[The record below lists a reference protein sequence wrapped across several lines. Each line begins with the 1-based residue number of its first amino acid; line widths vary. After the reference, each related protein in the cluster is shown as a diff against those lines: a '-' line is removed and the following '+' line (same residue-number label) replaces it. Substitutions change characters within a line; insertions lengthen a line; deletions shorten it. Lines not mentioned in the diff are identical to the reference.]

1 MGFVQHSKTIV
12 IVCQVHLPGQRINS
26 VIFVSKKDRLSST
39 SLVAI
44 IMMDDSDIALEKAV
58 MNLDIFGDDQ
68 ESSDSE
74 VEREEEIEPPVHM
87 NGGGM
92 GSRVPAPVS
101 AVERSE
107 ERGGGVVSAQLT
119 KERVERLYP
128 PTAPSETEHMYDVP
142 NADQL
147 SQISDCISTSSAV
160 SSMVPIT
167 LAAVVADDR
176 LFLMFRRFLKDQCI
190 TRNLNFWLA
199 CEHYRQLSTDNREH
213 LLAVAKAIYT
223 KFIKNS
229 APQKVTIQGDTK
241 NRIKTSLDYKSE
253 PLTVQLFD
261 TAQQEIW
268 EVMERNEVLQ
278 FVVSESFADCSQF
291 AGLSLP
297 STAYM
302 ANPAYGVRG
311 AGSLQHSGSEDSASL
326 SSFSTE

>member
-1 MGFVQHSKTIV
+1 
-12 IVCQVHLPGQRINS
+12 
-26 VIFVSKKDRLSST
+26 
-39 SLVAI
+39 
-44 IMMDDSDIALEKAV
+44 
-58 MNLDIFGDDQ
+58 MNLDLGDDP

-74 VEREEEIEPPVHM
+74 VEREEELEPPHM
-87 NGGGM
+87 NGGG
-92 GSRVPAPVS
+92 RVTAAP
-101 AVERSE
+101 ERTSLNE
-107 ERGGGVVSAQLT
+107 ERVVKSLT
-119 KERVERLYP
+119 RERVERLYP
-128 PTAPSETEHMYDVP
+128 SAPSEEHIYDVP
-142 NADQL
+142 NGDKL
-147 SQISDCISTSSAV
+147 SQISEGCISTSSAV
-160 SSMVPIT
+160 SSMVPTT

-213 LLAVAKAIYT
+213 LLAVAKAIYI

-229 APQKVTIQGDTK
+229 APQKVTIQPDTK
-241 NRIKTSLDYKSE
+241 NRIKMSLDYKSE

-261 TAQQEIW
+261 TAQLEIW

-278 FVVSESFADCSQF
+278 FAVSESFADCSQF
-291 AGLSLP
+291 TGFSIP
-297 STAYM
+297 NTSYM

>member
-1 MGFVQHSKTIV
+1 
-12 IVCQVHLPGQRINS
+12 
-26 VIFVSKKDRLSST
+26 
-39 SLVAI
+39 
-44 IMMDDSDIALEKAV
+44 MMDDSDIALEKAV
-58 MNLDIFGDDQ
+58 MNLDLGDDQ

-74 VEREEEIEPPVHM
+74 VEREEEIEPSSHI
-87 NGGGM
+87 NGGG
-92 GSRVPAPVS
+92 RVTAPVP
-101 AVERSE
+101 ERSE
-107 ERGGGVVSAQLT
+107 GSSLT
-119 KERVERLYP
+119 RERVERLYP
-128 PTAPSETEHMYDVP
+128 PQAPSEEHIYDVP
-142 NADQL
+142 NVDQL
-147 SQISDCISTSSAV
+147 SQISESCISTSSAV

-229 APQKVTIQGDTK
+229 APQKVTIHADTK
-241 NRIKTSLDYKSE
+241 NRIKMSLDYKSE

-278 FVVSESFADCSQF
+278 FAFSESFADCSQF

-297 STAYM
+297 STSYM

-311 AGSLQHSGSEDSASL
+311 AGSLQHSGSEDSASI

>member
-1 MGFVQHSKTIV
+1 
-12 IVCQVHLPGQRINS
+12 
-26 VIFVSKKDRLSST
+26 
-39 SLVAI
+39 
-44 IMMDDSDIALEKAV
+44 MDDSDIALEKAV
-58 MNLDIFGDDQ
+58 QNLDLGDDP

-74 VEREEEIEPPVHM
+74 VEREEEVLEQHINNSLAADRSGQTYLGE
-87 NGGGM
+87 
-92 GSRVPAPVS
+92 
-101 AVERSE
+101 ERSGALTR
-107 ERGGGVVSAQLT
+107 ERL
-119 KERVERLYP
+119 ERLYP
-128 PTAPSETEHMYDVP
+128 PTEEHIYDVP
-142 NADQL
+142 AGDQL
-147 SQISDCISTSSAV
+147 SESCMSTSSAV

-167 LAAVVADDR
+167 LDAVVNDDR
-176 LFLMFRRFLKDQCI
+176 LFLMFRRFLKDQCL

-213 LLAVAKAIYT
+213 LLDVAKAIYT

-229 APQKVTIQGDTK
+229 APQKVTIQAETK

-253 PLTVQLFD
+253 PLTIQLFD

-268 EVMERNEVLQ
+268 GVMERNEVLQ
-278 FVVSESFADCSQF
+278 FAVSESYADCSQF

-297 STAYM
+297 NTSYM

>member
-1 MGFVQHSKTIV
+1 
-12 IVCQVHLPGQRINS
+12 
-26 VIFVSKKDRLSST
+26 
-39 SLVAI
+39 
-44 IMMDDSDIALEKAV
+44 MMDDSDIALEKAV
-58 MNLDIFGDDQ
+58 MNLDIGDDQ

-74 VEREEEIEPPVHM
+74 VEREEEIEPSSHM
-87 NGGGM
+87 NGGGL
-92 GSRVPAPVS
+92 GSRVPAAPVL
-101 AVERSE
+101 AERSE
-107 ERGGGVVSAQLT
+107 ERAVSAQLT

-128 PTAPSETEHMYDVP
+128 PKAPSDEHMYDVP
-142 NADQL
+142 NGDQL
-147 SQISDCISTSSAV
+147 SQISEGCISTSSAV

-167 LAAVVADDR
+167 LATVVADDR

-229 APQKVTIQGDTK
+229 APQKVTIHADTK
-241 NRIKTSLDYKSE
+241 NRIKMSLDYKSE

-261 TAQQEIW
+261 TAQQEVW

-278 FVVSESFADCSQF
+278 FAVSESFADCSQF

>member
-1 MGFVQHSKTIV
+1 
-12 IVCQVHLPGQRINS
+12 
-26 VIFVSKKDRLSST
+26 
-39 SLVAI
+39 
-44 IMMDDSDIALEKAV
+44 MDDSDIALEKAV
-58 MNLDIFGDDQ
+58 MNLDLGDDQ

-74 VEREEEIEPPVHM
+74 VEREEELEPQQHM
-87 NGGGM
+87 NGGPTGGRM
-92 GSRVPAPVS
+92 SAPVPDKR
-101 AVERSE
+101 AALSE
-107 ERGGGVVSAQLT
+107 ERVVHSLT
-119 KERVERLYP
+119 RERVERLYP
-128 PTAPSETEHMYDVP
+128 PSEDIYDVP
-142 NADQL
+142 NGDQL
-147 SQISDCISTSSAV
+147 SQISESCISTSSAV

-167 LAAVVADDR
+167 LAAIVADDR

-199 CEHYRQLSTDNREH
+199 CQHYRQLPTDNREH
-213 LLAVAKAIYT
+213 LLEVAKAIYT

-229 APQKVTIQGDTK
+229 APQKVTILADTK
-241 NRIKTSLDYKSE
+241 NRIKMSLDYKSE
-253 PLTVQLFD
+253 PLTIQLFD

-278 FVVSESFADCSQF
+278 FALSESFADCSQF

-297 STAYM
+297 NTSYM

>member
-1 MGFVQHSKTIV
+1 
-12 IVCQVHLPGQRINS
+12 
-26 VIFVSKKDRLSST
+26 
-39 SLVAI
+39 
-44 IMMDDSDIALEKAV
+44 MMDDSDIALEKAV
-58 MNLDIFGDDQ
+58 MNLDLGDDQ

-74 VEREEEIEPPVHM
+74 VEREEEIEPSSHM
-87 NGGGM
+87 NGGL

-101 AVERSE
+101 ERSE
-107 ERGGGVVSAQLT
+107 ERAVSALT
-119 KERVERLYP
+119 KERVERHYP
-128 PTAPSETEHMYDVP
+128 PTAQSEEHMYDVP
-142 NADQL
+142 NGDQL
-147 SQISDCISTSSAV
+147 SQISESCISTSSAV

-229 APQKVTIQGDTK
+229 APQKVTIHADTK

-278 FVVSESFADCSQF
+278 FAVSESFADCSQF

-297 STAYM
+297 SKSYM

>member
-1 MGFVQHSKTIV
+1 
-12 IVCQVHLPGQRINS
+12 
-26 VIFVSKKDRLSST
+26 
-39 SLVAI
+39 
-44 IMMDDSDIALEKAV
+44 MMDDSDIALEKAV

-74 VEREEEIEPPVHM
+74 VEREEEIEPSVHM

-101 AVERSE
+101 AAERNE

-142 NADQL
+142 NGDQL
-147 SQISDCISTSSAV
+147 SQISESCISTSSAV

-167 LAAVVADDR
+167 LAAIVADDR

-199 CEHYRQLSTDNREH
+199 CEHYRQLSTDNRKH

-241 NRIKTSLDYKSE
+241 NRLKMTLDYKSE
-253 PLTVQLFD
+253 PLTGQLFD

-278 FVVSESFADCSQF
+278 FAVSESFADCSQF

>member
-1 MGFVQHSKTIV
+1 
-12 IVCQVHLPGQRINS
+12 
-26 VIFVSKKDRLSST
+26 
-39 SLVAI
+39 
-44 IMMDDSDIALEKAV
+44 MMDDSDIALEKAV
-58 MNLDIFGDDQ
+58 MNLNLGDEE

-74 VEREEEIEPPVHM
+74 VEREEEIEPPSHM

-92 GSRVPAPVS
+92 GTRVPAPVS
-101 AVERSE
+101 AAERSE
-107 ERGGGVVSAQLT
+107 ERGVVSTQLT

-128 PTAPSETEHMYDVP
+128 PSEEHMYDVS
-142 NADQL
+142 NGDQL
-147 SQISDCISTSSAV
+147 SQISESCISTSSAV

-229 APQKVTIQGDTK
+229 APQKVTIQGETK
-241 NRIKTSLDYKSE
+241 NRIKMSLDYKSE
-253 PLTVQLFD
+253 PLTGQLFD
-261 TAQQEIW
+261 TAQQEVW

>member
-1 MGFVQHSKTIV
+1 
-12 IVCQVHLPGQRINS
+12 
-26 VIFVSKKDRLSST
+26 
-39 SLVAI
+39 
-44 IMMDDSDIALEKAV
+44 MMDDSDIALEKAV

-74 VEREEEIEPPVHM
+74 VEREEEIEPPVH
-87 NGGGM
+87 M

-241 NRIKTSLDYKSE
+241 NRIKMSLDYKSE
-253 PLTVQLFD
+253 PLTVQVFD

>member
-1 MGFVQHSKTIV
+1 M
-12 IVCQVHLPGQRINS
+12 S
-26 VIFVSKKDRLSST
+26 V
-39 SLVAI
+39 
-44 IMMDDSDIALEKAV
+44 MDDSDIALEKAV
-58 MNLDIFGDDQ
+58 MNLDLGDDQ

-74 VEREEEIEPPVHM
+74 VEREEEIEPSPHM
-87 NGGGM
+87 NGGSL
-92 GSRVPAPVS
+92 GSRVPPPVS
-101 AVERSE
+101 AERSE
-107 ERGGGVVSAQLT
+107 ERGVVNAQLT
-119 KERVERLYP
+119 KERVERLYA
-128 PTAPSETEHMYDVP
+128 PTAPSEEHMYDVP
-142 NADQL
+142 NGDQL

-167 LAAVVADDR
+167 LGTVVADDR

-229 APQKVTIQGDTK
+229 APQKVTIHADTK
-241 NRIKTSLDYKSE
+241 NRIKMSLDYKSE

-278 FVVSESFADCSQF
+278 FAVSESFADCSQF

-297 STAYM
+297 STSYM